1 MLDRVHLKIK
11 SLRIEKGYSQEYL
24 AEQLKISQSYYAKI
38 ENGNKEISVKQLLQ
52 ILKILEIDVDT
63 FFNKLSQL
71 K

>member
-1 MLDRVHLKIK
+1 MLDKVHHKIK
-11 SLRIEKGYSQEYL
+11 SLRIEKGYSQEYI

-52 ILKILEIDVDT
+52 ILKILEINVET
-63 FFNKLSQL
+63 FFKELSQL